1 VRQLLNEGY
10 LLITVSWFIHC
21 PLAKGLLCIY
31 IFKKI
36 AHASPRKQLL
46 FILGVQYSRMKKIVL
61 SLALGAFIVSCGG
74 KKEEKKSGFEVNR
87 TKKTENTV
95 AASEGV
101 PIDLD
106 NKGVGP
112 IKEMTFPEEID
123 SEMAARGE
131 AQFNAICTACHMPEQ
146 RMIGPA
152 MAGVYE
158 RRSPEWVMNM
168 ILNPDGM
175 LKEDPIA
182 KALLKE
188 YNNAIMLNQNLS
200 EDEARDLAEYLRTL

>member
-1 VRQLLNEGY
+1 MALGG
-10 LLITVSWFIHC
+10 LLI
-21 PLAKGLLCIY
+21 G
-31 IFKKI
+31 
-36 AHASPRKQLL
+36 
-46 FILGVQYSRMKKIVL
+46 
-61 SLALGAFIVSCGG
+61 CGG
-74 KKEEKKSGFEVNR
+74 KDKKEEKEDGFEMNR
-87 TKKTENTV
+87 AKTEKKAEST
-95 AASEGV
+95 AAEAGV
-101 PIDLD
+101 PVDLD

-112 IKEMTFPEEID
+112 ITSVKFDAEINA
-123 SEMAARGE
+123 ELAAAGE
-131 AQFNAICTACHMPEQ
+131 VKYKAICTACHMAEQ

-152 MAGVYE
+152 LKGVYE

-200 EDEARDLAEYLRTL
+200 EEDARAVAEYLRTL

>member
-1 VRQLLNEGY
+1 M
-10 LLITVSWFIHC
+10 T
-21 PLAKGLLCIY
+21 
-31 IFKKI
+31 
-36 AHASPRKQLL
+36 
-46 FILGVQYSRMKKIVL
+46 ILVAANSTNYNTIIKMKKIFLYVT
-61 SLALGAFIVSCGG
+61 LAAFVASCGG
-74 KKEEKKSGFEVNR
+74 KKEEKKDGFEVNR
-87 TKKTENTV
+87 SKTEDKK
-95 AASEGV
+95 ADEGGGV

-112 IKEMTFPEEID
+112 IKNLEFPADID
-123 SEMAARGE
+123 QEMAARGE
-131 AQFNAICTACHMPEQ
+131 ASFNSICVACHMVDQ

-152 MAGVYE
+152 MKGVYE

-175 LKEDPIA
+175 LREDPIA

-200 EDEARDLAEYLRTL
+200 EEQARDLAEYLRTL

>member
-1 VRQLLNEGY
+1 MRKLLT
-10 LLITVSWFIHC
+10 L
-21 PLAKGLLCIY
+21 
-31 IFKKI
+31 
-36 AHASPRKQLL
+36 
-46 FILGVQYSRMKKIVL
+46 
-61 SLALGAFIVSCGG
+61 LALSALVVSCGE
-74 KKEEKKSGFEVNR
+74 KKEEKKEGFEMNR
-87 TKKTENTV
+87 TKKEV
-95 AASEGV
+95 KAADTSVEV
-101 PIDLD
+101 PVDMD

-112 IKEMTFPEEID
+112 ITSVTFADEID
-123 SEMAARGE
+123 ADMAAAGQE
-131 AQFNAICTACHMPEQ
+131 KYQAICTACHMAEQ

-152 MAGVYE
+152 LKGVYE

-200 EDEARDLAEYLRTL
+200 EEEARNVAEYLRTL

>member
-1 VRQLLNEGY
+1 MQLLSILEVQSK
-10 LLITVSWFIHC
+10 IT
-21 PLAKGLLCIY
+21 
-31 IFKKI
+31 
-36 AHASPRKQLL
+36 
-46 FILGVQYSRMKKIVL
+46 MKKLILFV
-61 SLALGAFIVSCGG
+61 ALGAFIVSCGG
-74 KKEEKKSGFEVNR
+74 KKEEKKDGFEVSR
-87 TKKTENTV
+87 TKTEEKKEV
-95 AASEGV
+95 ANEGV

-112 IKEMTFPEEID
+112 IKNVEFASEID
-123 SEMAARGE
+123 TEMAARGE
-131 AQFNAICTACHMPEQ
+131 AKFNAICVACHMVDQ

-188 YNNAIMLNQNLS
+188 YNNAIMLNQNLT
-200 EDEARDLAEYLRTL
+200 EDEARDVAEYLRTL